1 MRTKRWILACA
12 LGVATASGACGS
24 APSAPPSAPG
34 DEQARGGGEA
44 TDTRSEFERRLEAA
58 CTALGPRLTA
68 CAVADSRADLEA
80 GTLTQ
85 QQFEAATKPD
95 IQAALTRDWN
105 ERCNRPD
112 RMSTRQV
119 RVLEVCA
126 QEETECAPLVDCLEH
141 LTKPPAAAAP

>member
-1 MRTKRWILACA
+1 MRTKRWILVWG
-12 LGVATASGACGS
+12 LGVATASGACGG

-34 DEQARGGGEA
+34 GEVTRAGDEPA
-44 TDTRSEFERRLEAA
+44 DSRSEFERRLDAA
-58 CTALGPRLTA
+58 CAALGPRLTA

-85 QQFEAATKPD
+85 EQFDAATKPD

-126 QEETECAPLVDCLEH
+126 QEETECAPLVDCLEN
-141 LTKPPAAAAP
+141 LTKPAP